1 MPIPS
6 ILAPSA
12 RGQSPPRP
20 KAPRDEERP
29 ERGRQPIKKYK
40 RHYQTELL
48 HHVFAEGVLAGQCAG
63 RNLEENKNDD
73 CHRYGRD
80 SSHLQAIATKIT
92 NDCAKSTAN

>member
-6 ILAPSA
+6 TLAPST

-20 KAPRDEERP
+20 EAPRDEERP

-48 HHVFAEGVLAGQCAG
+48 HHVFAEGVLAGQCSG
-63 RNLEENKNDD
+63 RNLEENKNQDGAHH
-73 CHRYGRD
+73 CRN
-80 SSHLQAIATKIT
+80 SSQL
-92 NDCAKSTAN
+92 